1 MLGQQMEKIAMAE
14 TISKTTVN
22 FTEARSHLSELVNQV
37 AREETRVVIEKH
49 GVPVGVIVSPRDLGK
64 LERVDEREAQQLEAI
79 HRIGEAFAD
88 VSDEE
93 IEREVAKALAEVR
106 QEMRAE
112 REAAIK
118 AAE

>member
-1 MLGQQMEKIAMAE
+1 MAE

-49 GVPVGVIVSPRDLGK
+49 GVPVAVIVSPRDLRR
-64 LERVDEREAQQLEAI
+64 LEVDVEREKRQIEVI
-79 HRIGEAFAD
+79 TRIGEAFAD
-88 VSDEE
+88 VSEEE

-106 QEMRAE
+106 AEMRAE
-112 REAAIK
+112 REAARTALK
-118 AAE
+118 